1 MYLGYIYTHA
11 CLCLRR
17 QQLKQIHI
25 KLSELL
31 HRELRVQA
39 AIKGQTLQ
47 DYVVEAIEK
56 RIALDKSNANLTR
69 MIEESPGDNDTR

>member
-1 MYLGYIYTHA
+1 M
-11 CLCLRR
+11 
-17 QQLKQIHI
+17 KQIHI

-47 DYVVEAIEK
+47 DYVVEAIEN

-69 MIEESPGDNDTR
+69 IIEESPSDNDTG

>member
-1 MYLGYIYTHA
+1 
-11 CLCLRR
+11 
-17 QQLKQIHI
+17 LKQIHI

-47 DYVVEAIEK
+47 DYVVEAIEN
-56 RIALDKSNANLTR
+56 RIVLDKSNSNLTR
-69 MIEESPGDNDTR
+69 IEESASDNDTR